1 MPSSWSFYGRR
12 TELSQLQAILAR
24 RRWFFLQI
32 SGRRRIG
39 KTTLIQEALS
49 ADQRARTLYFQIPD
63 SDPVGVVAACNG

>member
-1 MPSSWSFYGRR
+1 MSNPWSFYGRR
-12 TELSQLQAILAR
+12 TELGQLQAILAR

-49 ADQRARTLYFQIPD
+49 AEQRARTLY
-63 SDPVGVVAACNG
+63 